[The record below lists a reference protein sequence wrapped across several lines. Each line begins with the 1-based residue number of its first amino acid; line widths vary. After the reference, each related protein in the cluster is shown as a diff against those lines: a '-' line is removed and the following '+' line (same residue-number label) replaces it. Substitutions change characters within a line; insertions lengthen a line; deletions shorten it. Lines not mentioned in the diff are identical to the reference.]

1 MIPPNPIA
9 RFLEVFAAAKA
20 LGAPLIQEP
29 TAMTLA
35 TVGGD
40 GQPSARIVLLK
51 AVDEEGFVFYTNLGS
66 RKGRELRSSPAAAL
80 CFHWAPL
87 EVQVRIEGL
96 VTGVTAA
103 EADDYFKTRPRISQL
118 GAWASQQSEVIPRGE
133 DLETRL
139 RTTEERFEGGEVP
152 RPPNWSG
159 FRLKPQRIEFWK
171 NRPFR
176 LHERHLYTRDG
187 DTWRVDTLFP

>member
-1 MIPPNPIA
+1 
-9 RFLEVFAAAKA
+9 
-20 LGAPLIQEP
+20 
-29 TAMTLA
+29 MTLA